1 MDWIKAYALAK
12 RNGGGGSGG
21 LPEGATA
28 YQQLVTDGDG
38 NTKWE
43 DRTHYK
49 HTRIAIAV
57 NPENDPWSDI
67 TSCYMGGT
75 RSNDPV
81 QVNQGKAIYTEV
93 WENYSSGLGKNW
105 VFYWDGVK
113 YETQQKRL
121 PAKLSPGTSDW
132 PFGYYITRNDM
143 IVYYTDE
150 NSHTFE
156 WEVINPE
163 LKQLSEEYIP
173 TTIPRVETAS
183 VGQLVVVKSVDE
195 NGKPTEWETV
205 NTNDFW
211 ILTDDATGIKYRV
224 HVSNGELTMSPL
236 EVSE

>member
-105 VFYWDGVK
+105 VFYWLVLNTRHSKKD
-113 YETQQKRL
+113 YL
-121 PAKLSPGTSDW
+121 LSC
-132 PFGYYITRNDM
+132 
-143 IVYYTDE
+143 
-150 NSHTFE
+150 H
-156 WEVINPE
+156 
-163 LKQLSEEYIP
+163 
-173 TTIPRVETAS
+173 
-183 VGQLVVVKSVDE
+183 
-195 NGKPTEWETV
+195 
-205 NTNDFW
+205 
-211 ILTDDATGIKYRV
+211 RV
-224 HVSNGELTMSPL
+224 HRIGLLDITLPETT
-236 EVSE
+236 